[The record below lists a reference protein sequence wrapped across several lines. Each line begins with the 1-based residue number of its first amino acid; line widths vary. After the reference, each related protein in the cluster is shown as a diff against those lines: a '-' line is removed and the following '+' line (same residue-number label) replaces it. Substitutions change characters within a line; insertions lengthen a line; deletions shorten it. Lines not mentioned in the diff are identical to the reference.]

1 MSNLHLLQP
10 GWVTIGKGVHDLPD
24 RNAKGAEP
32 VQDGS
37 GKATHSRK
45 LGRDVKGVQVNA
57 STRNQ
62 NRRKKM
68 WEKEEKGDSGQ
79 CINEK
84 PK

>member
-1 MSNLHLLQP
+1 MMSNLHLLQP
-10 GWVTIGKGVHDLPD
+10 GWVTVGKGVHDLPD
-24 RNAKGAEP
+24 RNAKRAEP

-37 GKATHSRK
+37 GKTTHGGK

-62 NRRKKM
+62 NTCPTSLAPCM
-68 WEKEEKGDSGQ
+68 CWSGKP
-79 CINEK
+79 EK